1 MGMLLLH
8 FDVDG
13 MKLSVAFT
21 GVITTR
27 WFISPRLVIVI
38 MPVEDAVDVLV
49 TVTVPLWLILDRE
62 ENFRKY
68 YLTEILL

>member
-1 MGMLLLH
+1 
-8 FDVDG
+8 
-13 MKLSVAFT
+13 
-21 GVITTR
+21 
-27 WFISPRLVIVI
+27 